1 MIDVTPISSV
11 LNRSDQA
18 SWKLSGNLTG
28 LERDLRNQFVIK
40 S

>member
-18 SWKLSGNLTG
+18 SWKQQGNVTMRKR
-28 LERDLRNQFVIK
+28 ELRNRFVIN

>member
-18 SWKLSGNLTG
+18 SWKRQGNMTT
-28 LERDLRNQFVIK
+28 LERELRNQFVINP
-40 S
+40 